1 MCAEAIWA
9 YPHDMIPRCKVGLVS
24 ITVQCPRVGPLLMQ
38 RRGAANKF
46 SQRLRFHTEH
56 CTTIPSEL
64 WFNLTFTPVG
74 IYTYNTSLVSSY
86 ILLNYIIKLLT
97 DTLFI
102 TPMHD
107 LLSMKWYESLF
118 FKALL
123 QVFPHCSLIKCDCS
137 WIQMKCLSSSDSN
150 WKPSTSF
157 STFLFLNLYH
167 LSWFVNQE
175 YLLPWFARVQIQASF
190 FIIYVP
196 CITLKCP
203 SARNFDTSLW

>member
-1 MCAEAIWA
+1 MCPEAIWA

-38 RRGAANKF
+38 HRGAANKC
-46 SQRLRFHTEH
+46 SQHLRFHTEH

-74 IYTYNTSLVSSY
+74 IYTYNTSLVSSF
-86 ILLNYIIKLLT
+86 ILFNYIIKLLT

-137 WIQMKCLSSSDSN
+137 WIQMKCLSSSDS
-150 WKPSTSF
+150 WIPSVSN
-157 STFLFLNLYH
+157 NLTQNT
-167 LSWFVNQE
+167 V
-175 YLLPWFARVQIQASF
+175 LPWLPPMGTI
-190 FIIYVP
+190 
-196 CITLKCP
+196 
-203 SARNFDTSLW
+203 NFRSYSPAGTIWRQEQNEGGLN